1 MAPGLSTGGADPL
14 SGTRSGTVA
23 VVGEAALVEP
33 YALAGARVLPAGT
46 PEEVRAVWRDLADD
60 VLVVLLT
67 PAARDALGEPADGP
81 MTAVLP

>member
-1 MAPGLSTGGADPL
+1 MVPAPTGSDQA
-14 SGTRSGTVA
+14 SGTRTGTVA
-23 VVGEAALVEP
+23 VLGEAALVEP

-46 PEEVRAVWRDLADD
+46 PDEVRAAWHASADD

-67 PAARDALGEPADGP
+67 PAAAAALDGPDDGP